1 MEARWRSF
9 PLEQINSQEE
19 GYAFWEQSLDATRSL
34 RAFLALEAA
43 RDQGENLFR
52 ELLFGL
58 LKAIHEEKKPV
69 HEMGTIRDVA
79 SQVAGLDVERMTSD
93 MEDPGLRERI
103 ARDYREGTEQHGVF
117 GTPTF
122 LLAGGE
128 AVFVKTAPPPP
139 EQAVTLLTAL
149 RSLSESMPYTRE
161 LKKPRPP
168 QRDT

>member
-1 MEARWRSF
+1 MRW
-9 PLEQINSQEE
+9 
-19 GYAFWEQSLDATRSL
+19 
-34 RAFLALEAA
+34 
-43 RDQGENLFR
+43 
-52 ELLFGL
+52 LLFFVAVSASADCSSRL
-58 LKAIHEEKKPV
+58 LYTTPDYIVTAQLDDGALYEQLLL
-69 HEMGTIRDVA
+69 GD
-79 SQVAGLDVERMTSD
+79 DVERIDLATGDRSVVAMG
-93 MEDPGLRERI
+93 PIG
-103 ARDYREGTEQHGVF
+103 GWTEQHGVF